1 MTNSTLSKRSSRG
14 CGSMLNTAQQLALFA
29 KGAASVVLFSVS
41 VFSASVASAQAPRWF
56 TYELSVFSNE
66 NVVDRSQEPPVSVDV
81 AELGMA
87 RARRLTQLSE
97 LLAIPEQYFV
107 RDTEPAVLPTP
118 LQPGESSYRF
128 ADLQRDPNI
137 ALPASASD
145 FQQTNRA
152 LERSADYRLL
162 YHAVWRAPLED
173 EGESTPLR
181 IEGGL
186 RVEEAKT
193 DGSQRGER
201 ELAGTIDL
209 HFNARRDR
217 IVLDTQLSLDAGNG
231 QRFLN
236 RQSREMRSTEFHYLD
251 SPALGVIFLAQP
263 FEVPAEINTASESP

>member
-1 MTNSTLSKRSSRG
+1 
-14 CGSMLNTAQQLALFA
+14 
-29 KGAASVVLFSVS
+29 
-41 VFSASVASAQAPRWF
+41 
-56 TYELSVFSNE
+56 
-66 NVVDRSQEPPVSVDV
+66 
-81 AELGMA
+81 
-87 RARRLTQLSE
+87 
-97 LLAIPEQYFV
+97 
-107 RDTEPAVLPTP
+107 

-263 FEVPAEINTASESP
+263 FDVPAEVNTASDSP